1 MGGEGAAHVLPV
13 CAGSASWAGAGG
25 QHWAAGG
32 CGSGCAFFCG
42 GDRGPGEGTDRGMT
56 VRSKTLRLEAAV
68 MAKDA
73 QDARETRDT
82 WDVGVRAVTRSVS
95 GQMGRGRIGPA
106 PDMQADGRWLLAGWD
121 QGGRCYQSFR

>member
-82 WDVGVRAVTRSVS
+82 WDVGVRAVT
-95 GQMGRGRIGPA
+95 PECFW
-106 PDMQADGRWLLAGWD
+106 ADGKGKDRP
-121 QGGRCYQSFR
+121 SS